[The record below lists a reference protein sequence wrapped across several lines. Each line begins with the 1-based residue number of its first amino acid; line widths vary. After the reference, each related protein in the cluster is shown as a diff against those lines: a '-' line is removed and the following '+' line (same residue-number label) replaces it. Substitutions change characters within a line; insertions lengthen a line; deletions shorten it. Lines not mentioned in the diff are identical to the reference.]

1 MAASGSSTF
10 VQPGASRP
18 LADAAT
24 PAKRG
29 TGWLGFAFIAPNL
42 IGFAVFTL
50 LPLVFA
56 LAIAFAQ
63 WDVISGLD
71 GIRWV
76 GFQNFTD
83 VLQDGKF
90 WRALRTTVIYVGVS
104 VPVTTACGLL
114 IALALH
120 GPVPGRGL
128 LRLIFFIPFIVNAVA
143 ISATWILLYHPRY
156 SPLNQSLRAL
166 GIENPPL
173 WLASSQWALPAL
185 IIMAIW
191 GGCGYAA
198 VIYLAAL
205 QDLPEDLFEAADL
218 DGAGVLQ
225 KFRSI
230 TLPLISPTIL
240 LTMIITIV
248 GSLQVFAQIAVLTQ
262 GGPGVSTTV
271 LVYYLY
277 QQAFQFH
284 LFGYGSTLAPR
295 KTPSGVPAF
304 DEMFWL
310 AKSSRFT
317 ASFLMLP
324 PRVVADCSE

>member
-1 MAASGSSTF
+1 MAASGSSPLLHPQTA
-10 VQPGASRP
+10 QPTAE
-18 LADAAT
+18 T
-24 PAKRG
+24 VPAGKRG
-29 TGWLGFAFIAPNL
+29 PGWLGIAFIAPNL

-50 LPLVFA
+50 LPLIFA

-76 GFQNFTD
+76 GLQNFAD
-83 VLQDGKF
+83 VLHDGKF

-114 IALALH
+114 IALALN
-120 GPVPGRGL
+120 GPVPGRGV
-128 LRLIFFIPFIVNAVA
+128 LRLIFFIPFIMNAVA

-156 SPLNQSLRAL
+156 SPLNQGLRAL

-230 TLPLISPTIL
+230 TLPLISPTTFFL
-240 LTMIITIV
+240 LVTGFIGSSQSFGMINLMTK
-248 GSLQVFAQIAVLTQ
+248 
-262 GGPGVSTTV
+262 GGPGDATTV
-271 LVYYLY
+271 ASYYIY
-277 QQAFQFH
+277 QNAFQFYK
-284 LFGYGSTLAPR
+284 FGYAAAIAW
-295 KTPSGVPAF
+295 VMFAF
-304 DEMFWL
+304 V
-310 AKSSRFT
+310 
-317 ASFLMLP
+317 LMLTGLLWLVQ
-324 PRVVADCSE
+324 RRSVVYR

>member
-114 IALALH
+114 IALALN

-230 TLPLISPTIL
+230 TLPLISPTTFFL
-240 LTMIITIV
+240 LVTGFIGSSQSFGMINLMTK
-248 GSLQVFAQIAVLTQ
+248 
-262 GGPGVSTTV
+262 GGPGDATTV
-271 LVYYLY
+271 ASYYIY
-277 QQAFQFH
+277 QNAFQFYK
-284 LFGYGSTLAPR
+284 FGYAAAIAW
-295 KTPSGVPAF
+295 VMFAF
-304 DEMFWL
+304 V
-310 AKSSRFT
+310 
-317 ASFLMLP
+317 LMLTGLLWFAQ
-324 PRVVADCSE
+324 RRSVVYQ

>member
-90 WRALRTTVIYVGVS
+90 WQALRTTVIYVGVS

-114 IALALH
+114 IALALN

-230 TLPLISPTIL
+230 TLPLISPTTFFL
-240 LTMIITIV
+240 LVTGFIGSSQSFGMINLMTK
-248 GSLQVFAQIAVLTQ
+248 
-262 GGPGVSTTV
+262 GGPGDATTV
-271 LVYYLY
+271 ASYYIY
-277 QQAFQFH
+277 QNAFQFYK
-284 LFGYGSTLAPR
+284 FGYAAAIAW
-295 KTPSGVPAF
+295 VMFAF
-304 DEMFWL
+304 V
-310 AKSSRFT
+310 
-317 ASFLMLP
+317 LMLTGLLWFAQ
-324 PRVVADCSE
+324 RRSVVYQ

>member
-90 WRALRTTVIYVGVS
+90 WQALRTTVIYVGVS

-114 IALALH
+114 IALALN

-205 QDLPEDLFEAADL
+205 QDLPEDLFEAADV

-230 TLPLISPTIL
+230 TLPLISPTTFFL
-240 LTMIITIV
+240 LVTGFIGSSQSFGMINLMTK
-248 GSLQVFAQIAVLTQ
+248 
-262 GGPGVSTTV
+262 GGPGDATTV
-271 LVYYLY
+271 ASYYIY
-277 QQAFQFH
+277 QNAFQFYK
-284 LFGYGSTLAPR
+284 FGYAAAIAW
-295 KTPSGVPAF
+295 VMFAF
-304 DEMFWL
+304 V
-310 AKSSRFT
+310 
-317 ASFLMLP
+317 LMLTGLLWFAQ
-324 PRVVADCSE
+324 RRSVVYQ